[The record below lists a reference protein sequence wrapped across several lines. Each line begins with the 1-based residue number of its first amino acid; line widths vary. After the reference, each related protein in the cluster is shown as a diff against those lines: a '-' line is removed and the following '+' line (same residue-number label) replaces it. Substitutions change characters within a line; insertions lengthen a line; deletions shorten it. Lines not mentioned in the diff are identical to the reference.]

1 MVLGYLDTCE
11 KKAQYPPSFSAL
23 EKDMRKLVV
32 LTFLTLDGVMQ
43 APGGPEEDA
52 SGVFKW
58 GGWSAGYWD
67 DTLGKVMGDQMGHPF
82 DLLLG
87 RKTYEIFAAHW
98 PHSTD
103 PGAEGLNN
111 ARKYVAS
118 KTLKKLDWR
127 NSSLL
132 GPDTVQEIKKLK
144 QANGPEIQVHGSSNL
159 IQILLKN
166 DLVDEFRLKIF
177 PVTIGKGKRLF
188 GEGAIPAGYKLIES
202 VTTPTGVIVAT
213 YTRSGE
219 PKTGSFALEQPSKQE
234 QERRLKHASEHAR

>member
-1 MVLGYLDTCE
+1 MRPGALLFGYLTAR
-11 KKAQYPPSFSAL
+11 KLNTFFIRF

-43 APGGPEEDA
+43 APGGPEEDS

-58 GGWSAGYWD
+58 GGWSVGYWD
-67 DTLGKVMGDQMGHPF
+67 DTLGKAMADQMGHPY

-87 RKTYEIFAAHW
+87 RKTYEIFASHW
-98 PHSTD
+98 PHSYD

-118 KTLKKLDWR
+118 KTLKRLDWK
-127 NSSLL
+127 NSTLL
-132 GPDTVQEIKKLK
+132 GPDIVKEIKDLK
-144 QANGPEIQVHGSSNL
+144 KQSGPEIQVHGSANL
-159 IQILLKN
+159 IQTLFKN
-166 DLVDEFRLKIF
+166 DLVDEFKLKIF

-188 GEGAIPAGYKLIES
+188 GEGAIPAGFKLVSSE
-202 VTTPTGVIVAT
+202 TTPTGVIVAT
-213 YTRSGE
+213 YSRAGE

-234 QERRLKHASEHAR
+234 QERRAKHSSEHA

>member
-1 MVLGYLDTCE
+1 
-11 KKAQYPPSFSAL
+11 
-23 EKDMRKLVV
+23 MRKLVV

-43 APGGPEEDA
+43 APGGPEEDS

-67 DTLGKVMGDQMGHPF
+67 DTLGKVMGDQMDHPY

-118 KTLKKLDWR
+118 KTLKRLEWK
-127 NSSLL
+127 NSILL

-159 IQILLKN
+159 IQTLLKN
-166 DLVDEFRLKIF
+166 DLVDEFKLKMF
-177 PVTIGKGKRLF
+177 PVTLGKGKRLF
-188 GEGAIPAGYKLIES
+188 GEGAIPAGYKLVQS
-202 VTTPTGVIVAT
+202 QTTPTGVIIAT
-213 YTRSGE
+213 YTRAGE
-219 PKTGSFALEQPSKQE
+219 PKTGSFALEQPTKAQE
-234 QERRLKHASEHAR
+234 ARGTKLAREH